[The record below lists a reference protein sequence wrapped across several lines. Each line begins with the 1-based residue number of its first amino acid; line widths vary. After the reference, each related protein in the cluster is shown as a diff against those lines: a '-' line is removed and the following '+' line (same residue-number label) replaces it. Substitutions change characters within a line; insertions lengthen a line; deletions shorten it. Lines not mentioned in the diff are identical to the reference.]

1 MNANENIR
9 AQLAALLEQGSLSK
23 SACGGALLKILKPL
37 LDSDVVAEERS
48 GAGRRLVI
56 RDASALRAFFV
67 SRFPDIAI
75 SDETPARVAGVA
87 RFRDSKAL
95 AGDTPDIVLLRAWSD
110 TALWCGGVPVL
121 AASATKAHGLFSF
134 VLVPGSRYE
143 LRAPCALVEN
153 PAMLL
158 AFERLGLTST
168 IPIALYAGGRVS
180 GRVLRWLASI
190 SDPGFHLTHF
200 PDYDPVG
207 LSEFV
212 RVRAALGDRATLH
225 LPAGLSEAFSRFANK
240 DLLRREASQALLPAL
255 RTNRSPEVRTVLNL
269 IELHNAGLEQ
279 ESLLIT
285 SQSEP
290 AC

>member
-1 MNANENIR
+1 MTANENIR
-9 AQLAALLEQGSLSK
+9 AQLAALLERGSLPK
-23 SACGGALLKILKPL
+23 SACGGALLNFLKPL

-48 GAGRRLVI
+48 GGGRRLVV
-56 RDASALRAFFV
+56 REASAFQAFFK
-67 SRFPDIAI
+67 SRFPDNATT
-75 SDETPARVAGVA
+75 DETPARIRGVA
-87 RFRDSKAL
+87 SFRDSKAL

-110 TALWCGGVPVL
+110 TALSCGGVPVL
-121 AASATKAHGLFSF
+121 AAGATKAHGLFSF
-134 VLVPGSRYE
+134 VLTPGSAYE
-143 LRAPCALVEN
+143 LRAPCVLVEN

-180 GRVLRWLASI
+180 GRVLRWLAGV
-190 SDPGFHLTHF
+190 SDPGFRLTHF

-212 RVRAALGDRATLH
+212 RVRAVLGDRATLH
-225 LPAGLSEAFSRFANK
+225 LPSDLAEVFSRFANK

-255 RTNRSPEVRTVLNL
+255 RTNRSPDVRTVLDL

-279 ESLLIT
+279 EALLIT